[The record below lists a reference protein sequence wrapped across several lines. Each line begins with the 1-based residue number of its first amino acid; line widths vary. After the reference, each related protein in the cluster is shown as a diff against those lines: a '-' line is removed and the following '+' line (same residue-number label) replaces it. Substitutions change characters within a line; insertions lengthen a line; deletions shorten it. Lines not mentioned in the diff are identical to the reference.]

1 MTAPG
6 GGSGTSL
13 RDWVDAVRATG
24 VQAALPGA
32 QPRPVRSGYAAD
44 NQRRGVQPWAAGADG
59 ISLRDWAEVAD
70 LLGRLPQGGFEVWVR
85 HADGRPRVIRNDPL
99 LDDGTPM
106 PTRYWLVS
114 ASDRVTVSRL
124 ESRGGVRQAEAA
136 VDAAELAAAHAR
148 YAAERDAALPVA
160 HDGPRPGGGV
170 GGTRRGVKCLH
181 AHYAWHLAGGAD
193 PVGAWVAAE
202 LAAAETPA
210 EPDADVPA
218 EPDAEAP
225 AEPDA
230 TATDAGVTDDTATDD
245 TATDVT
251 ATDAGQAPPGS

>member
-32 QPRPVRSGYAAD
+32 QPRPVRSRYAAD
-44 NQRRGVQPWAAGADG
+44 NQRSGVQPWAAGADG

-114 ASDRVTVSRL
+114 ASDRVAVSRL

-193 PVGAWVAAE
+193 PVGTWVAAE
-202 LAAAETPA
+202 LAAVDVPA

-230 TATDAGVTDDTATDD
+230 TATDAGVTTDTATDD
-245 TATDVT
+245 TA
-251 ATDAGQAPPGS
+251 AAGQAPPGS